1 MKTDHVT
8 MVVWMPR
15 EYWERAF
22 SLETQITSELKEE
35 ALKIMNKYNLLAVL
49 DAKRGGPEKLDY
61 TPRDMVVQNTKITAP
76 NGHTYSPLSDDR
88 LTWELKTCFPHSSPS

>member
-8 MVVWMPR
+8 MVVWMPK

-22 SLETQITSELKEE
+22 SLETQITSEWKEE
-35 ALKIMNKYNLLAVL
+35 AHKIMNKYNLLAVL

-61 TPRDMVVQNTKITAP
+61 TPRDCSDAWVLLNT
-76 NGHTYSPLSDDR
+76 
-88 LTWELKTCFPHSSPS
+88 W